1 MDDQESPAEAEE
13 ALLRLPAFRV
23 DPMTGIAEFEAGGD
37 PTACAV
43 FVESLSARCST
54 TRHPVAAAL
63 RDLKY
68 RAVTAWMDENCVSA
82 MQSTKTICKEVCG
95 LDLDETE
102 LDSRTK
108 KNIRT
113 MINGFIKDYDKE
125 LQGLSKNPKKIIGR
139 AVEAGSNEKSYK
151 IVPAHYVEREDQ

>member
-1 MDDQESPAEAEE
+1 MDGEAPPVEGE
-13 ALLRLPAFRV
+13 AALLRLPPFSV
-23 DPMTGIAEFEAGGD
+23 DPMTGIARFEAGGD

-43 FVESLSARCST
+43 FVESLMARRSS

-63 RDLKY
+63 RDLRY

-82 MQSTKTICKEVCG
+82 MHPTKKICKEVCG
-95 LDLDETE
+95 IDLDDPE
-102 LDSRTK
+102 LDAREK

-113 MINGFIKDYDKE
+113 MISGFVQDYDKE
-125 LQGLSKNPKKIIGR
+125 LQGLAKNPKKIIGR

-151 IVPAHYVEREDQ
+151 IVPAHYVERDDK